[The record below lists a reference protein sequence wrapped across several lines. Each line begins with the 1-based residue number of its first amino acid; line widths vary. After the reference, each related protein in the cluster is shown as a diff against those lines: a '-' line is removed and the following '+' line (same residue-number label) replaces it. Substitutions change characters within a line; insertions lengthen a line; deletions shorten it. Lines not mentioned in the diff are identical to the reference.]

1 MKQLVTWLLLAL
13 LCPLLAPAQTASPA
27 APAPDTT
34 IVKAA
39 PDSVPRYWDTHIK
52 AGLNANEAL
61 ISKNWKSGG
70 SSSLGISLLFNGQAH
85 YQRGVHSWDG
95 EADFLY
101 AGQYTQDGTGY
112 RKTNDRLYIDTKYGY
127 DLTKKWGLFT
137 ALNLL
142 SQFTP
147 GYNYNDD
154 NSATLISNFLAPG
167 YITNSYGAE
176 FHPNERFN
184 LRLAP
189 VAARVTVVRQPD
201 RLRHPADTT
210 IYGVRPGRSTFWQVG
225 FQALAELDQPLGD
238 NANLKARY
246 VLFVDYGQLK
256 LVDTSHRVDITLTAK
271 FNKWL
276 NASLGGIVLY
286 DYNQDRRFQYSQNL
300 ALGILFDRKRPANR
314 PGQ

>member
-1 MKQLVTWLLLAL
+1 MRKLLTLLGLAL
-13 LCPLLAPAQTASPA
+13 RLSATAQPA
-27 APAPDTT
+27 APAALP
-34 IVKAA
+34 A
-39 PDSVPRYWDTHIK
+39 DSVRYWATHLR
-52 AGLNANEAL
+52 ASLNANEAL

-70 SSSLGISLLFNGQAH
+70 TSSLGLSLLFNGTAH
-85 YQRGVHSWDG
+85 YQRGVHNWQG

-101 AGQYTQDGTGY
+101 AGQYSQGEDGGY
-112 RKTNDRLYIDTKYGY
+112 RKTNDRLYLDTKYGR

-154 NSATLISNFLAPG
+154 NSATFISSFLAPG
-167 YITNSYGAE
+167 YFTNAYGAE
-176 FHPNERFN
+176 YQPNDRFD

-189 VAARVTVVRQPD
+189 LTPRVTLVRQPD
-201 RLRHPADTT
+201 RFRHPADTV
-210 IYGVRPGRSTFWQVG
+210 IYGVPASRATYWEFG
-225 FQALAELDQPLGD
+225 FQALAQLDQPLGP

-246 VLFVDYGQLK
+246 VLFFDYGHLALRQS
-256 LVDTSHRVDITLTAK
+256 THRLDVTVTAK

-286 DYNQDRRFQYSQNL
+286 DYNQDMRFQYSQNL
-300 ALGILFDRKRPANR
+300 ALGILFDRLRPANR
-314 PGQ
+314 PPGGR